1 MAASAERSRRGHTG
15 AVSDTPS
22 GDDAQA
28 SSPPPPEPPDPS
40 SPTAPDPEDWQS
52 TAVSGDDE
60 RYQRD
65 RPPHWE

>member
-1 MAASAERSRRGHTG
+1 MSEKPSASGPLE
-15 AVSDTPS
+15 P
-22 GDDAQA
+22 
-28 SSPPPPEPPDPS
+28 SSPPPPEPPDPA

>member
-1 MAASAERSRRGHTG
+1 VSEQPSVSRP
-15 AVSDTPS
+15 SDP
-22 GDDAQA
+22 
-28 SSPPPPEPPDPS
+28 SSPPQPDPPPT

-60 RYQRD
+60 RYQRE